1 MPVGQLS
8 SYWTGSFVTASNNH
22 QYLLINHVMYIGT
35 GSSYLATTHISVYD
49 INTKSF
55 SQNVYSEFTT
65 GPFAW
70 STSSSSSAP
79 LLRRSASLNG
89 IDALSAD
96 NVTQLHSW
104 SRAPNNTFDLVVDAT
119 SAVLLNG
126 GMGQFELMGAAC
138 VEWGLTKGR
147 TSGNITLAGGA
158 VVAVDPARSFTWY
171 DRQFSVPGSGSS
183 TGGNYTWFSLIL
195 PGTPIRA
202 SIWAVDTATT
212 KRRLATFR
220 FDNGTHVTKTFKFTP
235 LADGM
240 YTSKNTN
247 ITYHTKHR
255 LTFPDGDYINVAAT
269 SLDQEQYNTTSAAG
283 IAYEGFSV
291 MDVSL
296 FGRHAVGYGTTEI
309 TTVKASA

>member
-35 GSSYLATTHISVYD
+35 GSSYLATTHIS
-49 INTKSF
+49 
-55 SQNVYSEFTT
+55 NVYSEFTT

-138 VEWGLTKGR
+138 VEW
-147 TSGNITLAGGA
+147 
-158 VVAVDPARSFTWY
+158 DPARSFTWY

-235 LADGM
+235 LADGL